1 MTSSLFPLPLLFR
14 KTADGISIGE
24 QRAFWHGGAQVARWG
39 MRSATPG
46 ALALK
51 MEAQPWNCNMEI
63 FHPFRPPVG
72 PGGGAEYHSNFHA
85 PEGYRR
91 SKGVT
96 PVNGGPGPTPP
107 VRGEMSRSDR
117 GGRGRRRLGAPERCS
132 SEPSPWRLFGSFL
145 GVQKGTRPVG
155 RNPCKTSA
163 CPPRIPRSSYLY
175 I

>member
-1 MTSSLFPLPLLFR
+1 MVFLLIDSAPFGMGGPSC
-14 KTADGISIGE
+14 AVGH
-24 QRAFWHGGAQVARWG
+24 AFCH
-39 MRSATPG
+39 PG

-51 MEAQPWNCNMEI
+51 MEAQPWNCKMEI

-107 VRGEMSRSDR
+107 VRGRCRAATEGVGV
-117 GGRGRRRLGAPERCS
+117 GGDLEHRNGAPRS
-132 SEPSPWRLFGSFL
+132 RPPGAFL
-145 GVQKGTRPVG
+145 VPFWASKKKLAQ
-155 RNPCKTSA
+155 
-163 CPPRIPRSSYLY
+163 
-175 I
+175 